1 VSEYQL
7 YKAKLLTVEYVTLTQ
22 YFDKLESISRALN
35 DKKDDI
41 KSLTYL
47 SAAVSDYY
55 LPDSAMPEH
64 KIQSADG
71 KLTMTFDP
79 SPKKLGLI
87 KSEWNPATLA
97 VSFKLETDL
106 EILEQKALKAIENY
120 KVDAV
125 IANEL

>member
-1 VSEYQL
+1 
-7 YKAKLLTVEYVTLTQ
+7 
-22 YFDKLESISRALN
+22 
-35 DKKDDI
+35 
-41 KSLTYL
+41 LTYL

-55 LPDSAMPEH
+55 LPLKEMPEH

-87 KSEWNPATLA
+87 KAEWNPNTFA

-106 EILEQKALKAIENY
+106 DILE
-120 KVDAV
+120 
-125 IANEL
+125 

>member
-1 VSEYQL
+1 
-7 YKAKLLTVEYVTLTQ
+7 
-22 YFDKLESISRALN
+22 
-35 DKKDDI
+35 
-41 KSLTYL
+41 
-47 SAAVSDYY
+47 
-55 LPDSAMPEH
+55 
-64 KIQSADG
+64 
-71 KLTMTFDP
+71 MTFDP

>member
-1 VSEYQL
+1 M
-7 YKAKLLTVEYVTLTQ
+7 
-22 YFDKLESISRALN
+22 
-35 DKKDDI
+35 

-47 SAAVSDYY
+47 CAAVSDYY
-55 LPDSAMPEH
+55 LPEKAMPEH

-87 KSEWNPATLA
+87 KEDWNPQSLV

-106 EILEQKALKAIENY
+106 DILEQKALKAIENY